1 MSTKRPK
8 SSDGVMRA
16 QRRSREATP
25 DAGTAARK
33 SNKEIANEAAL
44 ETASGSDL
52 KPYFDA
58 WVFGKGAP
66 ELDAGESSV
75 GRSPIV
81 ASATRKAGGEGLSFL
96 RPSSERKPVP
106 PGFPRMNGELNLS
119 LYVS

>member
-1 MSTKRPK
+1 M
-8 SSDGVMRA
+8 
-16 QRRSREATP
+16 ATLYGGP
-25 DAGTAARK
+25 LDPTFCLSAVL
-33 SNKEIANEAAL
+33 SL
-44 ETASGSDL
+44 SGI
-52 KPYFDA
+52 
-58 WVFGKGAP
+58 GKGAP